1 MCPRPK
7 ESLPRK
13 GDSTWEERRPQS
25 MSLVMSPSAGEDV
38 NVVGNMSEQGALRVW
53 GGSGLSNKW
62 DGQREPQ

>member
-1 MCPRPK
+1 
-7 ESLPRK
+7 
-13 GDSTWEERRPQS
+13 
-25 MSLVMSPSAGEDV
+25 MSPSPGEDV